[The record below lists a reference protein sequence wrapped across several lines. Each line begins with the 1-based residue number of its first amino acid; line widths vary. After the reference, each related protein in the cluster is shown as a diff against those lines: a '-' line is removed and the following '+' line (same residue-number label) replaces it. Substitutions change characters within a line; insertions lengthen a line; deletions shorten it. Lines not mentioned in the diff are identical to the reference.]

1 MRKTYFEHKNYSH
14 IIDDSLS
21 NINGM
26 VYVSQ
31 PRTITI
37 TQKGLDFIEGNK
49 DIEKSN
55 PYYNSYSILK
65 LLGDSQP
72 HNELELQTKAKS
84 DMDLSNWNYVMN
96 MLKVSG
102 LIYTN

>member
-1 MRKTYFEHKNYSH
+1 MRKTYFEHKNHLRNLDES
-14 IIDDSLS
+14 IS
-21 NINGM
+21 NVDGGM

-37 TQKGLDFIEGNK
+37 TQKGLDFIESNK
-49 DIEKSN
+49 GIDESN
-55 PYYNSYSILK
+55 QYYNSYKILK
-65 LLGDSQP
+65 LLEDAQP
-72 HNELELQTKAKS
+72 HNELELQKKS
-84 DMDLSNWNYVMN
+84 DMDLSNWNYDMN